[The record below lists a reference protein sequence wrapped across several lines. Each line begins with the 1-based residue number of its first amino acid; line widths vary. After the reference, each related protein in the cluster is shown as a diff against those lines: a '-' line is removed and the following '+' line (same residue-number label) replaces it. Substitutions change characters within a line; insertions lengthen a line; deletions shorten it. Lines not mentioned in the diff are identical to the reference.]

1 MSFSGRWPATLTA
14 FDALKAARGPEGA
27 NDTMS
32 LVLFNHNARVEFSN
46 EPLTAGNT
54 TLSATPSGGTCYA
67 QAWLEAKKVAQLTS
81 EAHRPII
88 IMMTDGETSESDV
101 AAAAA
106 TAQEVHNLHSGL
118 ITFAIALGQ
127 DVKKG
132 KLEPIVKAGNG
143 GNDIHCFGGQ
153 KVPLLAQATTRTLPK
168 TFRKIASTVSMKEY
182 EMKRQLQLLEEQ
194 RSDQQKQMEQS
205 LEDLNKTHKILND
218 SAVESSRVLREAKE
232 QDSIKRQEI
241 IDRQISHCEDCRRH
255 LSEKIKQKKQTI
267 MVLRGQEVAYE
278 KDSIPKLEEQLQAT
292 GQNYEDSK
300 EALKSLGLNNLFTA
314 VLMRSKA
321 FQDSCDVM
329 CVFVP
334 FCARMHVFV
343 HDHDLPSASPP
354 QYL

>member
-1 MSFSGRWPATLTA
+1 
-14 FDALKAARGPEGA
+14 
-27 NDTMS
+27 
-32 LVLFNHNARVEFSN
+32 
-46 EPLTAGNT
+46 
-54 TLSATPSGGTCYA
+54 
-67 QAWLEAKKVAQLTS
+67 
-81 EAHRPII
+81 
-88 IMMTDGETSESDV
+88 MMTDGETSESDV
-101 AAAAA
+101 AAAA
-106 TAQEVHNLHSGL
+106 TAQEVRNLHSGL

-143 GNDIHCFGGQ
+143 GNDTHCFGNQ
-153 KVPLLAQATTRTLPK
+153 KVPLLAQATTRTLPN

-218 SAVESSRVLREAKE
+218 SAVESSRVLQEAKE

-255 LSEKIKQKKQTI
+255 LLEKIKQKKQTI

-292 GQNYEDSK
+292 EQNYEDSK
-300 EALKSLGLNNLFTA
+300 EALKSLGLNDLFT
-314 VLMRSKA
+314 
-321 FQDSCDVM
+321 
-329 CVFVP
+329 P
-334 FCARMHVFV
+334 V
-343 HDHDLPSASPP
+343 H
-354 QYL
+354 